1 MRFGYL
7 AAGAAL
13 MVAAPA
19 LAHVKLVSST
29 PAANA
34 VVAAPSKL
42 QLVFSEPVLAKLS
55 GVDLEMTEMPGMK
68 MTSPHRMQVSV
79 AVAGDGR
86 TMVVSLAKPLT
97 RGAYK
102 LVWHAVANDTH
113 RVEGNFSFK
122 VK

>member
-13 MVAAPA
+13 MVATPA
-19 LAHVKLVSST
+19 FAHVKLLSST
-29 PAANA
+29 PGANA

-42 QLVFSEPVLAKLS
+42 QLVFSEPVIARLS

-68 MTSPHRMQVSV
+68 MTSPHKMQVSV
-79 AVAGDGR
+79 SVDGDGKR
-86 TMVVSLAKPLT
+86 MIVSPATPLT

-113 RVEGNFSFK
+113 RVESNFSFK